1 MHFDKD
7 ELLIT
12 NGGSEALLF
21 AMMAT
26 CDPGDKLLIP
36 EPFYTN
42 YNGFGQCV
50 NVGVAPITTKAENGF
65 HLPSKEE
72 ILSKIDDK
80 VKAILLSN
88 PGNPTGAIYS
98 KEELEMIA
106 EIAIEKDLWIIS
118 DEVYREFVYDGLE
131 YTSFGNLKQV
141 EDRVIIIDSVS
152 INVGVAPITTKA
164 EYGFNLPSKDE
175 ILSKIAE
182 KVKAILLSNPG
193 NPTGAIYSKEELE
206 MIAEIAIEK
215 ELWLISDEVYREFVY
230 DGLEYTSFGNLK
242 QVEDRVIIIDSVSK
256 RYSACGAVI
265 IIDSVSKRY
274 SACGARIGSIAS
286 KNKEL
291 IAQIMKL
298 CQGRLCV
305 PTLEQVG
312 AVELYKTP
320 VSYFKEVNDEY
331 RKRRDVLYSELM
343 KVDGVICE
351 KPTGAFYIVA
361 KLPVDKVSYFKE
373 VNDEYRKRRDVLYSE
388 LMKVDGVICEKPTGA
403 FYIVAK
409 LPVDNAEDFV
419 KWMLTEF
426 RVDNETVMAT
436 PAEGFYAT
444 PGLGRDEIRLAYILK
459 EEDLRKAAKILKEGL
474 EAYVKLNK

>member
-1 MHFDKD
+1 MNNFSNRVTAMQSSPIRKLVPFATAAKADGVKVYHLNIGQPDIKTPRGFFDAVKNFDDEVLEYAVSQGIPELIEALQDYYKTYDMHFDKD

-152 INVGVAPITTKA
+152 
-164 EYGFNLPSKDE
+164 
-175 ILSKIAE
+175 
-182 KVKAILLSNPG
+182 
-193 NPTGAIYSKEELE
+193 
-206 MIAEIAIEK
+206 
-215 ELWLISDEVYREFVY
+215 
-230 DGLEYTSFGNLK
+230 
-242 QVEDRVIIIDSVSK
+242 
-256 RYSACGAVI
+256 
-265 IIDSVSKRY
+265 KRY

-320 VSYFKEVNDEY
+320 
-331 RKRRDVLYSELM
+331 
-343 KVDGVICE
+343 
-351 KPTGAFYIVA
+351 
-361 KLPVDKVSYFKE
+361 VSYFKE

>member
-1 MHFDKD
+1 MNNFSNRVTAMQASPIRKLVPFATAAKADGVKVYHLNIGQPDIKTPRGFFDAVKNFDDEVLEYAVSQGIPELIEALQDYYKTYDMHFDKD

-152 INVGVAPITTKA
+152 
-164 EYGFNLPSKDE
+164 
-175 ILSKIAE
+175 
-182 KVKAILLSNPG
+182 
-193 NPTGAIYSKEELE
+193 
-206 MIAEIAIEK
+206 
-215 ELWLISDEVYREFVY
+215 
-230 DGLEYTSFGNLK
+230 
-242 QVEDRVIIIDSVSK
+242 
-256 RYSACGAVI
+256 
-265 IIDSVSKRY
+265 KRY

-305 PTLEQVG
+305 PTLEQIG

-320 VSYFKEVNDEY
+320 
-331 RKRRDVLYSELM
+331 
-343 KVDGVICE
+343 
-351 KPTGAFYIVA
+351 
-361 KLPVDKVSYFKE
+361 VSYFKE

-419 KWMLTEF
+419 KWMLTDF

>member
-1 MHFDKD
+1 MNNFSNRVTAMQASPIRKLVPFATAAKADGVKVYHLNIGQPDIKTPRGFFDAVKNFDDEVLEYAVSQGIPELIEALQDYYKTYDMHFAKD

-152 INVGVAPITTKA
+152 
-164 EYGFNLPSKDE
+164 
-175 ILSKIAE
+175 
-182 KVKAILLSNPG
+182 
-193 NPTGAIYSKEELE
+193 
-206 MIAEIAIEK
+206 
-215 ELWLISDEVYREFVY
+215 
-230 DGLEYTSFGNLK
+230 
-242 QVEDRVIIIDSVSK
+242 
-256 RYSACGAVI
+256 
-265 IIDSVSKRY
+265 KRY

-361 KLPVDKVSYFKE
+361 KLPVD
-373 VNDEYRKRRDVLYSE
+373 
-388 LMKVDGVICEKPTGA
+388 
-403 FYIVAK
+403 
-409 LPVDNAEDFV
+409 NAEEFV

>member
-1 MHFDKD
+1 MNNFSNRVTAMQASPIRKLVPFATAAKADGVKVYHLNIGQPDIKTPRGFFDAVKNFDDEVLEYAVSQGIPELIEALQDYYKTYDMHFDKD

-72 ILSKIDDK
+72 ILSKIDDR

-152 INVGVAPITTKA
+152 
-164 EYGFNLPSKDE
+164 
-175 ILSKIAE
+175 
-182 KVKAILLSNPG
+182 
-193 NPTGAIYSKEELE
+193 
-206 MIAEIAIEK
+206 
-215 ELWLISDEVYREFVY
+215 
-230 DGLEYTSFGNLK
+230 
-242 QVEDRVIIIDSVSK
+242 
-256 RYSACGAVI
+256 
-265 IIDSVSKRY
+265 KRY

-305 PTLEQVG
+305 PTLEQIG

-351 KPTGAFYIVA
+351 KPTGAFYV
-361 KLPVDKVSYFKE
+361 
-373 VNDEYRKRRDVLYSE
+373 
-388 LMKVDGVICEKPTGA
+388 
-403 FYIVAK
+403 VAK

>member
-1 MHFDKD
+1 MNNFSNRVTAMQSSPIRKLVPFATAAKAEGVKVYHLNIGQPDIKTPRGFFEAVKNFDNEVLEYAVSQGIPELIEALQDYYKTYDMHFDKD

-152 INVGVAPITTKA
+152 
-164 EYGFNLPSKDE
+164 
-175 ILSKIAE
+175 
-182 KVKAILLSNPG
+182 
-193 NPTGAIYSKEELE
+193 
-206 MIAEIAIEK
+206 
-215 ELWLISDEVYREFVY
+215 
-230 DGLEYTSFGNLK
+230 
-242 QVEDRVIIIDSVSK
+242 
-256 RYSACGAVI
+256 
-265 IIDSVSKRY
+265 KRY

-320 VSYFKEVNDEY
+320 
-331 RKRRDVLYSELM
+331 
-343 KVDGVICE
+343 
-351 KPTGAFYIVA
+351 
-361 KLPVDKVSYFKE
+361 VSYFKE